1 MSKWTFAFLFM
12 FLSFGKSVLGSPGAN
27 TEIRLIYL
35 TADKSAELLIDGK
48 QVTLQKGECA
58 GAWTLVEILPYLS
71 AHQLAQTCVVLE
83 DYSHIN
89 GHLLFVNSKGIQLD
103 LPKSSRIELSK
114 IRSPSV
120 FQNRGLLPW
129 I

>member
-1 MSKWTFAFLFM
+1 M
-12 FLSFGKSVLGSPGAN
+12 
-27 TEIRLIYL
+27 
-35 TADKSAELLIDGK
+35 
-48 QVTLQKGECA
+48 
-58 GAWTLVEILPYLS
+58 EILPYPA
-71 AHQLAQTCVVLE
+71 AHQLAQTYVVLE

-103 LPKSSRIELSK
+103 LPKSSRIELGK
-114 IRSPSV
+114 IRSPNV